1 MRALVQRVSSAAVTV
16 EGRRVATIGSGL
28 LVLLGVVL
36 AFRGGL
42 LGAAEALLSRRPWM
56 SGPRTPAAAR
66 KDAA

>member
-1 MRALVQRVSSAAVTV
+1 MGMKLQLAAF
-16 EGRRVATIGSGL
+16 
-28 LVLLGVVL
+28 VL